1 MIRIAV
7 YDSKSVTI
15 AGLVSILSR
24 QSDLKIVGSFVDEVS
39 LKVISD
45 RQADL
50 LLLERLPNEDLC
62 CLEQW
67 LSTLD
72 LEVAGILLTD
82 SITTE
87 EIVEYLA
94 LGFKAFLPRL
104 INIAEILA
112 AIEAV
117 MAGLIVIHPE
127 LASFGETNPAITPL
141 LQSEIY
147 LTSREAEILQL
158 IGAGLDNKAIAS
170 TLQISKHTVK
180 FHISSILSKLNVSSR
195 TQAVT
200 LGLRQGLIRL

>member
-24 QSDLKIVGSFVDEVS
+24 QSDLKIVGSFVDEIS

-50 LLLERLPNEDLC
+50 LLLERVPNEDLC
-62 CLEQW
+62 WLEQW

-87 EIVEYLA
+87 EIAEYLA

-104 INIAEILA
+104 LNIAEILA

-158 IGAGLDNKAIAS
+158 IGAGLDNKAIANIDR
-170 TLQISKHTVK
+170 IS
-180 FHISSILSKLNVSSR
+180 
-195 TQAVT
+195 
-200 LGLRQGLIRL
+200 GL